1 MRIAFQVNTLKNE
14 VEDLK
19 KYLMANVDTR
29 DILNMSPVDFM
40 AVQKALRLVDDS
52 LDLLDEYAKKIDSMD
67 DKLDR
72 ILEEVEKKNSE
83 KN

>member
-40 AVQKALRLVDDS
+40 AVQKALSLVDDS

>member
-1 MRIAFQVNTLKNE
+1 MNIAYKADTLKRE

-29 DILNMSPVDFM
+29 DILNMSPADFM
-40 AVQKALRLVDDS
+40 AVQKALSLVDDS

-72 ILEEVEKKNSE
+72 ILEKVEKN
-83 KN
+83 

>member
-1 MRIAFQVNTLKNE
+1 MKIVFQVNTLKNE

-40 AVQKALRLVDDS
+40 AVQKALSLVDDS

>member
-40 AVQKALRLVDDS
+40 AVQKALSLVDDS
-52 LDLLDEYAKKIDSMD
+52 LNLLDEYAKKVDSMD

>member
-40 AVQKALRLVDDS
+40 AVQKALSLVDDS
-52 LDLLDEYAKKIDSMD
+52 LGLLDEYAKKIDSMD

>member
-19 KYLMANVDTR
+19 KYLVANVNTR
-29 DILNMSPVDFM
+29 DILNMSPSDFM
-40 AVQKALRLVDDS
+40 AVQKALSLVDDS
-52 LDLLDEYAKKIDSMD
+52 LDLLDECAKKIDSMD